1 MQNKALTREIQA
13 LISIAAK
20 LIRGAM
26 DVRLASREVG
36 ITGLQYGILQIIRKG
51 PQTMTEISRV
61 QMIDPSTVVPAVDS
75 LERKGLAR
83 RMKDPQDR
91 RRTPLK
97 ITKAGQELLMQNPML
112 DEEDTLVK
120 ALAQMNS
127 AHQEQLLDLLRELV
141 GNIQGEDSVQML
153 TSIIQKEINGSEK

>member
-36 ITGLQYGILQIIRKG
+36 ITALQYGILQIIRKG

-97 ITKAGQELLMQNPML
+97 ITKAGQELLAQNPML

-127 AHQEQLLDLLRELV
+127 AHQDQLLNLLRELV
-141 GNIQGEDSVQML
+141 GNIQGEESVHLL
-153 TSIIQKEINGSEK
+153 TTIIQAEVNGSQN